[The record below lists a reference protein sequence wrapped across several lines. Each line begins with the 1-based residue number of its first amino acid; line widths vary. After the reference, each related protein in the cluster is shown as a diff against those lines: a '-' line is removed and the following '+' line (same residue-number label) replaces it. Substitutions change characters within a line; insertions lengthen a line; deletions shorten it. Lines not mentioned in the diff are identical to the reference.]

1 MVTPMVSFGG
11 EMASGFKVDGVS
23 CFVFLNLQGFLC
35 ICPSIQDTYNGALL
49 FSLWN
54 FLGTNTA
61 LTRLNKTEK
70 DKFHNLSCRARNSS
84 WRGLTLT
91 GFAMLLIASSGKSAT
106 EFLISGIVVG
116 SFTI

>member
-1 MVTPMVSFGG
+1 
-11 EMASGFKVDGVS
+11 MASGFKVDGVS
-23 CFVFLNLQGFLC
+23 CFVFSQTSKAFLY

-49 FSLWN
+49 FSLWT

-70 DKFHNLSCRARNSS
+70 DKFHNLSFRARNSS